1 MNNQVTIK
9 KAILFPLIKAITGV
23 AVIVVAVL
31 LCEQLRKYLTNQ
43 TQLNN
48 DARDLIIAI
57 LESSLAL
64 ACYILFFKL
73 FEKRKIIEL
82 SWSTFGKYAFMGFA
96 TGLVLQSLAV
106 LVLYIARG
114 YSVIKVNPLSFLL
127 PGFSSALIA
136 GFVAEII
143 IRGIIFRLIE
153 EQTGTVVALI
163 FTAILFILL
172 HTGANG
178 ATILSVT
185 ATTIQA
191 GILVSAAYVFT
202 RSLWFPIF
210 FHFAWDF
217 AQPAIFGGINPGI
230 TVERTLLNSKIS
242 GSSLITGGQFGPG
255 NSLQAVIFCLI
266 ISVIFLLLSKRK
278 NNFIKPRWKRL
289 D

>member
-1 MNNQVTIK
+1 
-9 KAILFPLIKAITGV
+9 
-23 AVIVVAVL
+23 
-31 LCEQLRKYLTNQ
+31 
-43 TQLNN
+43 
-48 DARDLIIAI
+48 
-57 LESSLAL
+57 
-64 ACYILFFKL
+64 
-73 FEKRKIIEL
+73 
-82 SWSTFGKYAFMGFA
+82 
-96 TGLVLQSLAV
+96 

-127 PGFSSALIA
+127 PGFSAALIA

-153 EQTGTVVALI
+153 EQTGNCSRSNFHRYT
-163 FTAILFILL
+163 FYFIT
-172 HTGANG
+172 HRTNG

-230 TVERTLLNSKIS
+230 TVERNFIE
-242 GSSLITGGQFGPG
+242 Q
-255 NSLQAVIFCLI
+255 QDQWLI
-266 ISVIFLLLSKRK
+266 INYRRTIWSGKFFTSCYILFDNISNIFIAVKAK
-278 NNFIKPRWKRL
+278 K
-289 D
+289 

>member
-1 MNNQVTIK
+1 MSNQIILK
-9 KAILFPLIKAITGV
+9 KTILFPLVKAIICV
-23 AVIVVAVL
+23 AVIVIAVL
-31 LCEQLRKYLTNQ
+31 LCEQLRKYLTDQ

-48 DARDLIIAI
+48 DLRDLIIAI
-57 LESSLAL
+57 LESSLAVTSYVL
-64 ACYILFFKL
+64 LFKF

-96 TGLVLQSLAV
+96 AGLTLQSLAV
-106 LVLYIARG
+106 LVLYIATG
-114 YSVIKVNPLSFLL
+114 YSVVKVNPLSFLL
-127 PGFSSALIA
+127 SGFSMALIA

-163 FTAILFILL
+163 FTAILFVLL

-191 GILVSAAYVFT
+191 GILISAAYVAT

-217 AQPAIFGGINPGI
+217 AEPAIFGSINPGI
-230 TVERTLLNSKIS
+230 TVGRTLLSSKIS
-242 GSSLITGGQFGPG
+242 GPELLTGGIFGLG
-255 NSLQAVIFCLI
+255 NSLQAVIFCSIL
-266 ISVIFLLLSKRK
+266 SVIFLLLAKRK
-278 NNFIKPRWKRL
+278 NNFIKPSWRRL